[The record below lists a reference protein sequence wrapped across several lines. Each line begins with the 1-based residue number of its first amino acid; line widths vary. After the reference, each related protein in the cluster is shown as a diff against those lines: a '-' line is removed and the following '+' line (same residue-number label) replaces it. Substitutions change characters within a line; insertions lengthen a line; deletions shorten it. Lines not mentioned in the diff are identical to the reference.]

1 MELAAQREEL
11 HAGNAKY
18 EAWSELTAGTRDIA
32 GKAHKEL
39 ERRGYEMPEW
49 TVEEEQL
56 EVDGPES
63 DEPEVEVTEP
73 EASEPEASE
82 GTEPELEALDEP
94 TPGVV

>member
-1 MELAAQREEL
+1 MAADRAELEAA
-11 HAGNAKY
+11 NADY
-18 EAWSELTAGTRDIA
+18 EAWSDSTAERGRSRRRRSS
-32 GKAHKEL
+32 EL
-39 ERRGYEMPEW
+39 ERRGYQVPEW